1 MVNNHFSLEERLERR
16 PRFHSQWHNCARYVI
31 VLILIT
37 YVFFAGGAQELRAEE
52 NTRQGIFHPDFAT
65 LKVALDRDA
74 MAPPVIMLGSADRI
88 TVSFD
93 EFSDEIRRMRCSL
106 VHCNADWQPSGLT
119 ESEYL
124 NGFNEAVIDDGEFSR
139 ATLTHYV
146 HYSVSVPSEN
156 LDPVLPG
163 NYLLKV
169 YDEMFPDKV
178 LLQARFSV
186 CTQEVRIFASLSP
199 RTDIDYLQSHQQL
212 SFDIE
217 TSQSLIS
224 NLYNDLK
231 VTVMQNFR
239 PETAVTLTSPSAVKG
254 HTAVYSHVPE
264 LIFDGG
270 NEYRRM
276 ETISTSWPGMGV
288 ERIESGANGY
298 TAYLHTDKP
307 RSNRRYEYDQTQ
319 AGRFTIRE
327 YNSSHSDT
335 QAEYINTVFTL
346 SSPRLNGTEVY
357 LEGDLTDRMLKEN
370 SRMDYDPAAK
380 AYVKEL
386 FLKQGAYNYQ
396 YVTRKIG
403 ENHLSTEITEGNFHE
418 TDNIYTIYVYYRRP
432 SERFD
437 RLAGMTMVRRK

>member
-1 MVNNHFSLEERLERR
+1 MNRIVRLIIIYLTV
-16 PRFHSQWHNCARYVI
+16 AAG
-31 VLILIT
+31 VLP
-37 YVFFAGGAQELRAEE
+37 AKAEE
-52 NTRQGIFHPDFAT
+52 NTLQGIFHPDFAT
-65 LKVALDRDA
+65 LKVALDRDP
-74 MAPPVIMLGSADRI
+74 MAPPVIMLGSGDKI
-88 TVSFD
+88 TISFD
-93 EFSDEIRRMRCSL
+93 EFTDEMRRMRCSL
-106 VHCNADWQPSGLT
+106 THCNADWQPSGLT
-119 ESEYL
+119 ESEFL

-146 HYSVSVPSEN
+146 HYSVSIPSEK
-156 LDPVLPG
+156 LDPLVPG
-163 NYLLKV
+163 NYVLKV

-186 CTQEVRIFASLSP
+186 CTQEVRILADVSP

-217 TSQSLIS
+217 TSQSMIS

-254 HTAVYSHVPE
+254 HTAMYSHIPE

-298 TAYLHTDKP
+298 TAYLHADEP
-307 RSNRRYEYDQTQ
+307 RGNRRYEYDQTQ

-335 QAEYINTVFTL
+335 QAEYINTVFIL
-346 SSPRLNGTEVY
+346 SSPRLIGRDVY
-357 LEGDLTDRMLKEN
+357 LEGDLTDRMLSDKAKM
-370 SRMDYDPAAK
+370 RYDPAAK

-396 YVTRKIG
+396 YVTRQNG
-403 ENHLSTEITEGNFHE
+403 EPRPSTELTEGNFYE

-432 SERFD
+432 TERFD
-437 RLAGMTMVRRK
+437 RLAGVTMVRKK